1 MRIARR
7 GAHHYRTTAMT
18 EPTFRIAQPE
28 RAAREAW
35 QWCAGLTIGFLLLV
49 LIRLGIPSKPMFD
62 EVHYLP
68 AARNLLAL
76 STAINRE
83 HPMLGKEILALG
95 MWLIGDNPWGW
106 RLPSAI
112 MGAVGL
118 FAGMRAVWLGSRSV
132 AATVLF
138 GVLLATNFSWYIQS
152 RIAML
157 DMAMAMSLAVALWQ
171 AVAALMAPDPA
182 RGRLHLALAGIFLG
196 LSLSAKWTGA
206 PVLALPGLAF
216 AWLRW
221 KALKGRRAHVL
232 WASDAGAV
240 RGVSLIE
247 AALWLGL
254 VPLVVYLATFVPYY
268 FYAER
273 QLKTLGD
280 LFALQG
286 KMISLQESV
295 VTPHTYMSQWWQWI
309 FNIRPIWYLYENV
322 DGAQRGVLLLGNPFT
337 MLAALPALLWCA
349 WKGIRGGDGPK
360 LAVFTLYLFSVFY
373 WAVNGKP
380 IQFYYHYLLAAG
392 FGMAALALVVG
403 EWWDRNR
410 RWPAL
415 LTTAGALLFFVWFFP
430 ILSAGALPGK
440 ASYKTYTWLH
450 SWR

>member
-1 MRIARR
+1 M
-7 GAHHYRTTAMT
+7 
-18 EPTFRIAQPE
+18 
-28 RAAREAW
+28 
-35 QWCAGLTIGFLLLV
+35 QWCVLFTLGFFGMV

-62 EVHYLP
+62 EIHYLP

-118 FAGMRAVWLGSRSV
+118 FAAMRAVWLASRSV
-132 AATVLF
+132 ATTVLF
-138 GVLLATNFSWYIQS
+138 GLLMATNFSWFIQS

-157 DMAMAMSLAVALWQ
+157 DMAMAMSMAVGMWQ
-171 AVAALMAPDPA
+171 AVAAWVNPE
-182 RGRLHLALAGIFLG
+182 RGRLHLALSGLFLG
-196 LSLSAKWTGA
+196 LSLAGKWTGA
-206 PVLALPGLAF
+206 PLLALPGLCF

-221 KALKGRRAHVL
+221 QALGSKTFKAKAARFLTA
-232 WASDAGAV
+232 
-240 RGVSLIE
+240 RGIGPVPQVSLLE

-254 VPLVVYLATFVPYY
+254 LPVLVYLATFTPYY
-268 FYAER
+268 FYEVR
-273 QLKTLGD
+273 KLSTLGD
-280 LFALQG
+280 LFALQL
-286 KMISLQESV
+286 KMVALQDSV
-295 VTPHTYMSQWWQWI
+295 VKPHTYMSQWWQWVL
-309 FNIRPIWYLYENV
+309 NIRPIWYLYENV

-349 WKGIRGGDGPK
+349 WLGFTRKDAVK
-360 LAVFTLYLFSVFY
+360 LAVFVLYVVSVIY

-380 IQFYYHYLLAAG
+380 VQFYYHYLLAAV
-392 FGMAALALVVG
+392 FAMAAIALVVG
-403 EWWDRNR
+403 EWWDKNR

-415 LTTAGALLFFVWFFP
+415 VVGGGAVLFFVWFFP

-440 ASYKTYTWLH
+440 KAYLTYTWLYT
-450 SWR
+450 WR

>member
-1 MRIARR
+1 M
-7 GAHHYRTTAMT
+7 
-18 EPTFRIAQPE
+18 
-28 RAAREAW
+28 
-35 QWCAGLTIGFLLLV
+35 QWCVLFTLGFFGMV

-62 EVHYLP
+62 EIHYLP

-118 FAGMRAVWLGSRSV
+118 FAAMRAVWLASRSV
-132 AATVLF
+132 ATTVLF
-138 GVLLATNFSWYIQS
+138 GLLMATNFSWFIQS

-157 DMAMAMSLAVALWQ
+157 DMAMAMSMAVGMWQ
-171 AVAALMAPDPA
+171 AVAAWVNPE
-182 RGRLHLALAGIFLG
+182 RGRLHLALSGLFLG
-196 LSLSAKWTGA
+196 LSLAGKWTGA
-206 PVLALPGLAF
+206 PLLALPGLCF

-221 KALKGRRAHVL
+221 QALGSKTFKAKAARFLTA
-232 WASDAGAV
+232 
-240 RGVSLIE
+240 RGIGPVPQVSLLE

-254 VPLVVYLATFVPYY
+254 LPVLVYLATFTPYY
-268 FYAER
+268 FYEVR
-273 QLKTLGD
+273 KLSTLGD
-280 LFALQG
+280 LFALQL
-286 KMISLQESV
+286 KMVALQDSV
-295 VTPHTYMSQWWQWI
+295 VKPHTYMSQWWQWVL
-309 FNIRPIWYLYENV
+309 NIRPIWYLYENV

-349 WKGIRGGDGPK
+349 WLGFTRKDAVK
-360 LAVFTLYLFSVFY
+360 LAVFVLYVVSVIY

-380 IQFYYHYLLAAG
+380 VQFYYHYLLEAVFA
-392 FGMAALALVVG
+392 MAAIALVVG
-403 EWWDRNR
+403 EWWDKNR

-415 LTTAGALLFFVWFFP
+415 VVGGGAVLFFVWFFP

-440 ASYKTYTWLH
+440 KAYLTYTWLYT
-450 SWR
+450 WR

>member
-1 MRIARR
+1 M
-7 GAHHYRTTAMT
+7 
-18 EPTFRIAQPE
+18 
-28 RAAREAW
+28 
-35 QWCAGLTIGFLLLV
+35 QWCVLFALGFFALV

-118 FAGMRAVWLGSRSV
+118 FASMRAVWLATRSV
-132 AATVLF
+132 ATTVLF
-138 GVLLATNFSWYIQS
+138 GLLMATNFSWFIQS

-157 DMAMAMSLAVALWQ
+157 DMAMAMSMAVAMWQ
-171 AVAALMAPDPA
+171 AVAAWADPQ
-182 RGRLHLALAGIFLG
+182 RGRLHLAWCGLFLG

-206 PVLALPGLAF
+206 PLLALPGLCF

-221 KALKGRRAHVL
+221 QGLEGETPKAKTARFLTARGI
-232 WASDAGAV
+232 GPV
-240 RGVSLIE
+240 RQVSLLE
-247 AALWLGL
+247 AAFWLGL
-254 VPLVVYLATFVPYY
+254 MPVLVYLATFTPYY
-268 FYAER
+268 FYDAR
-273 QLKTLGD
+273 KLNTLGD
-280 LFALQG
+280 LFALQV
-286 KMISLQESV
+286 KMVTLQDSV
-295 VTPHTYMSQWWQWI
+295 VKPHTYMSQWWQWVL
-309 FNIRPIWYLYENV
+309 NIRPIWYLYENV

-349 WKGIRGGDGPK
+349 WLGFTRKDAVK
-360 LAVFTLYLFSVFY
+360 LAVFALYVVSVFY

-380 IQFYYHYLLAAG
+380 VQFYYHYLLAAV
-392 FGMAALALVVG
+392 FAMVAIALVVG
-403 EWWDRNR
+403 EWWDKNR

-415 LTTAGALLFFVWFFP
+415 VVGGGAILFFVWFFP

-440 ASYKTYTWLH
+440 KSYLTYTWLYT
-450 SWR
+450 WR